1 MCGKDFDNKVKECG
15 AAYGMDIY
23 SDEELLSLATGIAPE
38 KFTGTL
44 QETFDNPKKI
54 DGIGKR
60 KELAVFAV
68 KELSKRWLKQKDKPR
83 IVHGPEDA
91 AAYAMEHLAWEKKEN
106 FCVML
111 LNTKNHVI
119 GWHVISIGSLTA
131 SVVHPREVFAPAILH
146 HAATVILFH
155 NHPSGEP
162 TPSREDIAVTQR
174 LSKIGTVMD
183 IPVLDHIIISGSNFV
198 SMKEKGFVSGGN
210 AFFKETAAEER
221 SAYYEAG

>member
-1 MCGKDFDNKVKECG
+1 MCKEGFESKVKECG
-15 AAYGMDIY
+15 ASYGMDIY
-23 SDEELLSLATGIAPE
+23 SDRELLSLATGIAPD

-68 KELSKRWLKQKDKPR
+68 KELSKRYLKQQPPPHT
-83 IVHGPEDA
+83 IHGPEDA
-91 AAYAMEHLAWEKKEN
+91 ADFARQQLATEEKEH

-131 SVVHPREVFAPAILH
+131 SVVHPREVFAPAIVH
-146 HAATVILFH
+146 HAASVILVH
-155 NHPSGEP
+155 NHPSGDP
-162 TPSREDIAVTQR
+162 SPSREDIAVTQR
-174 LSKIGTVMD
+174 LVKAGKIMD
-183 IPVLDHIIISGSNFV
+183 IAILDHIIIGGSSFV
-198 SMKEKGFVSGGN
+198 SMKEKGVL
-210 AFFKETAAEER
+210 E
-221 SAYYEAG
+221 

>member
-1 MCGKDFDNKVKECG
+1 MCRKAFDNKVKECG
-15 AAYGMDIY
+15 AAYGMTIY

-44 QETFDNPKKI
+44 QETFDNPQKI

-68 KELSKRWLKQKDKPR
+68 KELSKRYLQKQPPPST
-83 IVHGPEDA
+83 IHGPEDA
-91 AAYAMEHLAWEKKEN
+91 AAYARRQLSMEAKEH

-131 SVVHPREVFAPAILH
+131 SVVHPREVFAPAIVH
-146 HAATVILFH
+146 HAASIILVH
-155 NHPSGEP
+155 NHPSGDP
-162 TPSREDIAVTQR
+162 SPSREDIAVTQR
-174 LSKIGTVMD
+174 LVKAGKIVD
-183 IPVLDHIIISGSNFV
+183 IPPIDHIIIGGSNFV
-198 SMKEKGFVSGGN
+198 SMKEKGLL
-210 AFFKETAAEER
+210 E
-221 SAYYEAG
+221 

>member
-1 MCGKDFDNKVKECG
+1 MCRKDFDNKVKECG

-23 SDEELLSLATGIAPE
+23 SDRELLSLATGIAPD

-68 KELSKRWLKQKDKPR
+68 REISKRYLKQQPSPD
-83 IVHGPEDA
+83 IIHGPEDA
-91 AAYAMEHLAWEKKEN
+91 AAYARQQLSMEVKEH

-119 GWHVISIGSLTA
+119 GWNVISIGSLTA
-131 SVVHPREVFAPAILH
+131 SVVHPREVFAPAIVH
-146 HAATVILFH
+146 HAASIILVH
-155 NHPSGEP
+155 NHPSGDP
-162 TPSREDIAVTQR
+162 SPSREDIAVTHR
-174 LSKIGTVMD
+174 LVKAGKLMD
-183 IPVLDHIIISGSNFV
+183 ISVIDHIITGGNSFV
-198 SMKEKGFVSGGN
+198 SMKEKN
-210 AFFKETAAEER
+210 LLE
-221 SAYYEAG
+221 

>member
-1 MCGKDFDNKVKECG
+1 MGAFKNDFNSKVKECG

-23 SDEELLSLATGIAPE
+23 SDRELLSLATGIAPD

-44 QETFDNPKKI
+44 QETFDNPQKI

-68 KELSKRWLKQKDKPR
+68 REISKRYLKQQPSPD
-83 IVHGPEDA
+83 IIHGPEDA
-91 AAYAMEHLAWEKKEN
+91 ADFARQQLATEEKEH

-131 SVVHPREVFAPAILH
+131 SVVHPREVFAPAIVH
-146 HAATVILFH
+146 HAASIILVH
-155 NHPSGEP
+155 NHPSGDP
-162 TPSREDIAVTQR
+162 SPSREDIAVTRR
-174 LSKIGTVMD
+174 LVKAGKLMD
-183 IPVLDHIIISGSNFV
+183 ISVIDHIITGGNSFV
-198 SMKEKGFVSGGN
+198 SMKEKN
-210 AFFKETAAEER
+210 LLE
-221 SAYYEAG
+221 

>member
-1 MCGKDFDNKVKECG
+1 MCRKAFDNKVKECG
-15 AAYGMDIY
+15 AAYGMTIY

-44 QETFDNPKKI
+44 QETFDNPQKI

-68 KELSKRWLKQKDKPR
+68 KELSKRYLQKQPPPST
-83 IVHGPEDA
+83 IHGPEDA
-91 AAYAMEHLAWEKKEN
+91 AAYARRQLSMEAKEH

-131 SVVHPREVFAPAILH
+131 SVVHPREVFATAIVH
-146 HAATVILFH
+146 HAASIILVH
-155 NHPSGEP
+155 NHPSGDP
-162 TPSREDIAVTQR
+162 SPSREDIAVTQR
-174 LSKIGTVMD
+174 LVKAGKIVD
-183 IPVLDHIIISGSNFV
+183 IPPIDHIIIGGSNFV
-198 SMKEKGFVSGGN
+198 SMKEKGLL
-210 AFFKETAAEER
+210 E
-221 SAYYEAG
+221 

>member
-1 MCGKDFDNKVKECG
+1 MGTFKNDFNNKVKECG

-23 SDEELLSLATGIAPE
+23 SDRELLSLATGIAPD

-68 KELSKRWLKQKDKPR
+68 KELSKRWLKQKGKPN
-83 IVHGPEDA
+83 IIHGPEDA
-91 AAYAMEHLAWEKKEN
+91 AAYAMEHLALEKKEH

-131 SVVHPREVFAPAILH
+131 SVVHPREVFAPAIVH
-146 HAATVILFH
+146 HAASIILVH
-155 NHPSGEP
+155 NHPSGDP
-162 TPSREDIAVTQR
+162 SPSREDITVTHR
-174 LSKIGTVMD
+174 LVKAGKLMD
-183 IPVLDHIIISGSNFV
+183 IAILDHIIIGSSNFV
-198 SMKEKGFVSGGN
+198 SMKEKN
-210 AFFKETAAEER
+210 LLE
-221 SAYYEAG
+221 